1 MPQLLNKRYF
11 YLWNIHKLIDVS
23 NFDSTTS
30 IGKLAEKSM
39 KEVME
44 QGGTKDEIKRD
55 SMNVL
60 VIL

>member
-1 MPQLLNKRYF
+1 MSQIFN
-11 YLWNIHKLIDVS
+11 N
-23 NFDSTTS
+23 TTS

-44 QGGTKDEIKRD
+44 RGGTKDEIKRD